1 MSRRPPSPTRTDT
14 LFPYTTLFRSAELL
28 DQLELRRRGDEIARH
43 RRQHMQQRGDLARD
57 LVQRRRLIDMDDD
70 PGTEDRVDGL
80 AETGARTGVEDDHA
94 ATVPIGAAKAEK
106 PANSAW
112 LPIASSIRS
121 ILFHFAMRSERV
133 KLPTFH
139 CPARAEEHT
148 S

>member
-1 MSRRPPSPTRTDT
+1 
-14 LFPYTTLFRSAELL
+14 
-28 DQLELRRRGDEIARH
+28 
-43 RRQHMQQRGDLARD
+43 
-57 LVQRRRLIDMDDD
+57 MDDD

-121 ILFHFAMRSERV
+121 ISFHFAMRSERV
-133 KLPTFH
+133 TLPTFN
-139 CPARAEEHT
+139 CPARSAERRVGQECVST
-148 S
+148 CRSRWSPYN